1 MRQLQISATPATNG
15 GPAKAT
21 SAHSNLIDRI
31 ENDIHRMR
39 RTIHLLIS
47 MGLAFCI
54 CWLPLN
60 ILNTVSIFVVKW
72 WFVNSYLSSLT
83 SFTLQNGN
91 IHKMMPQGK
100 FQCNSLDFCLKY
112 LNQFQIPLEKD
123 VSDISFHVI
132 LQEKARKETI
142 MTQARA
148 LQHHSHFGQEVC
160 ELQWLFEDT
169 GVGHLRFSVL
179 ILPSTVN

>member
-60 ILNTVSIFVVKW
+60 ILNTVSIFLVKW

-83 SFTLQNGN
+83 SLTLQNGN
-91 IHKMMPQGK
+91 FHKM
-100 FQCNSLDFCLKY
+100 
-112 LNQFQIPLEKD
+112 IP
-123 VSDISFHVI
+123 
-132 LQEKARKETI
+132 
-142 MTQARA
+142 
-148 LQHHSHFGQEVC
+148 
-160 ELQWLFEDT
+160 
-169 GVGHLRFSVL
+169 
-179 ILPSTVN
+179 